1 MKLSQVLAIII
12 SVSVFNGIVAEVVY
26 NNFLQQLDERIDA
39 KVDPHLIKELD
50 LFPWE
55 DIFVDSDSGWL
66 YVHEDRE
73 PNWLGLP
80 STGWYLASNPK

>member
-1 MKLSQVLAIII
+1 MKLSQILAIII
-12 SVSVFNGIVAEVVY
+12 SVFVFNGIVVEVAF
-26 NNFLQQLDERIDA
+26 NQLLQHVDTRIDA

-66 YVHEDRE
+66 YVRE
-73 PNWLGLP
+73 ESEQNWLGLP
-80 STGWYLASNPK
+80 DKGWYLASNP